1 MSESKWWL
9 MTSLTPR
16 EQRYF
21 TRKRIYKIIKRER
34 AFLRLLHNH
43 RI

>member
-1 MSESKWWL
+1 M
-9 MTSLTPR
+9 MTALTPS

-34 AFLRLLHNH
+34 AFLRLLHNTERSH
-43 RI
+43 SRENL